1 MSRERAARMLD
12 ADGSLRRRRHAT
24 VAVMRTSHTLIAA
37 RAVRAFGDGFT
48 ALLLP
53 VYLSGLGFSPF
64 RVGALT
70 TATLLGSAML
80 TLAVGLAG
88 HRMSARSLLFGAC
101 VLMAA
106 TGLAFA
112 QAHAF
117 WPLMVVGFLGTL
129 NPSGG
134 DVSPFLP
141 LEQSLLAHAG
151 PPAERTG
158 LFARY
163 TLAGSA
169 MVAVGALS
177 VGLLAPLKTVT
188 GFSQQALIE
197 GAFLVYGALGLFSF
211 LLYRTLPDQPP
222 EEDAPRTALGPSRH
236 RVFGLAA
243 LFSIDSFGGGFLV
256 QSLFA
261 LWLFHRFGLS
271 LPAAGAF
278 FFWTGAFS
286 ALSQLAAPVLAKRFG
301 LINTMV
307 FTHIP
312 ANLCVIAAAF
322 APNLPVAFTLL
333 IVRSLLSSM
342 DVPARS
348 SYVMAIVTPAERAA
362 AAGVTNV
369 PRSLASALSPTLAG
383 LLFSAY
389 AFAWPLVI
397 GGGLKITYDLLLLW
411 RFQRVRPPE
420 EA

>member
-1 MSRERAARMLD
+1 
-12 ADGSLRRRRHAT
+12 
-24 VAVMRTSHTLIAA
+24 MRPSQTLIAA

-53 VYLSGLGFSPF
+53 VYLTGLGFSAF

-80 TLAVGLAG
+80 TLAVGLVG
-88 HRMSARSLLFGAC
+88 HRVAARRLLFAAC
-101 VLMAA
+101 LLMAA
-106 TGLAFA
+106 TGLAFS
-112 QAHAF
+112 QAHGF
-117 WPLMVVGFLGTL
+117 WPLVVVGFLGTL

-151 PPAERTG
+151 PAAERTR

-163 TLAGSA
+163 GLAGSA
-169 MVAVGALS
+169 MAAVGALS
-177 VGLLAPLKTVT
+177 VGLLAPLKAMT
-188 GFSQQALIE
+188 GLPQQTLIE
-197 GAFLVYGALGLFSF
+197 GAFGLYGLLGVAAF
-211 LLYRTLPDQPP
+211 LLYRALPDVAPRD
-222 EEDAPRTALGPSRH
+222 EAPRTALGPSRNK
-236 RVFGLAA
+236 VLGLAA

-261 LWLFHRFGLS
+261 LWLFERFGLS

-278 FFWTGAFS
+278 FFWTGTLTAF
-286 ALSQLAAPVLAKRFG
+286 SQLAAPVLARRIG
-301 LINTMV
+301 LIRTMA

-312 ANLCVIAAAF
+312 ANICMIAVAF
-322 APNLPVAFTLL
+322 APNLAVAFGLL
-333 IVRSLLSSM
+333 VVRSLLSSM

-383 LLFSAY
+383 FLFSTY
-389 AFAWPLVI
+389 VFAWPLVI
-397 GGGLKITYDLLLLW
+397 GGSLKIAYDLLLLW
-411 RFQRVRPPE
+411 RFQKIRPPE
-420 EA
+420 EL

>member
-1 MSRERAARMLD
+1 
-12 ADGSLRRRRHAT
+12 
-24 VAVMRTSHTLIAA
+24 MRPSQSLIAA

-53 VYLSGLGFSPF
+53 VYLSGLGFSAF

-88 HRMSARSLLFGAC
+88 HRVAAKRLLFAAC
-101 VLMAA
+101 LLMAA
-106 TGLAFA
+106 TGLAFS

-117 WPLMVVGFLGTL
+117 WPLVLVGFLGTL

-151 PPAERTG
+151 PQAERTR

-163 TLAGSA
+163 GLAGSA
-169 MVAVGALS
+169 MAAVGALS
-177 VGLLAPLKTVT
+177 VGLLAPLKVMT
-188 GFSQQALIE
+188 GLPQQTLIE
-197 GAFLVYGALGLFSF
+197 GAFGLYGLLGGAAF
-211 LLYRTLPDQPP
+211 LLYRALPDAPP
-222 EEDAPRTALGPSRH
+222 QDEAPRTALGPSRN
-236 RVFGLAA
+236 RVLGLAA

-261 LWLFHRFGLS
+261 LWLFERFGLS

-278 FFWTGAFS
+278 FFWTGTLTAF
-286 ALSQLAAPVLAKRFG
+286 SQLAAPVLARRIG
-301 LINTMV
+301 LIRTMA

-312 ANLCVIAAAF
+312 ANICMIAVAF
-322 APNLPVAFTLL
+322 APNLAVAFALL
-333 IVRSLLSSM
+333 VVRSLLSSM

-383 LLFSAY
+383 LLFSTY
-389 AFAWPLVI
+389 VFAWPLVI
-397 GGGLKITYDLLLLW
+397 GGSLKIAYDLLLLW
-411 RFQRVRPPE
+411 RFQKIRPPE
-420 EA
+420 EL

>member
-1 MSRERAARMLD
+1 
-12 ADGSLRRRRHAT
+12 
-24 VAVMRTSHTLIAA
+24 MRPSQSLIAA

-53 VYLSGLGFSPF
+53 VYLSGLGFSAF

-88 HRMSARSLLFGAC
+88 HRVAAKRLLFAAC
-101 VLMAA
+101 LLMAA
-106 TGLAFA
+106 TGLAFS

-117 WPLMVVGFLGTL
+117 WPLVLVGFLGTL

-151 PPAERTG
+151 PQAERTR

-163 TLAGSA
+163 GLAGSA
-169 MVAVGALS
+169 MAAVGALS
-177 VGLLAPLKTVT
+177 VGLLAPLKVMT
-188 GFSQQALIE
+188 GLPQQTLIE
-197 GAFLVYGALGLFSF
+197 GAFGLYGLLGGAAF
-211 LLYRTLPDQPP
+211 LLYRALPDAPP
-222 EEDAPRTALGPSRH
+222 QDEAPRTALGPSRN
-236 RVFGLAA
+236 RVLGLAA

-261 LWLFHRFGLS
+261 LWLFERFGLS

-278 FFWTGAFS
+278 FFWTGTLTAF
-286 ALSQLAAPVLAKRFG
+286 SQLAAPVLARRIG
-301 LINTMV
+301 LIRTMA

-312 ANLCVIAAAF
+312 ANICMIAVAF
-322 APNLPVAFTLL
+322 APNLAVAFALL
-333 IVRSLLSSM
+333 VVRSLLSSM

-383 LLFSAY
+383 FLFSTY
-389 AFAWPLVI
+389 VFAWPLVI
-397 GGGLKITYDLLLLW
+397 GGSLKIAYDLLLLW
-411 RFQRVRPPE
+411 RFQKIRPPE
-420 EA
+420 EL